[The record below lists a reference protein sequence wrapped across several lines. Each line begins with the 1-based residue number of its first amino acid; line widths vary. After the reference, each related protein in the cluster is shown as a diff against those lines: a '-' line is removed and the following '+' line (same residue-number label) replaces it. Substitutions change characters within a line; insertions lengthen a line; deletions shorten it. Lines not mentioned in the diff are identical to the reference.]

1 MKKENWGSRLGF
13 ILSTAGFAIGLG
25 NIWRF
30 PYIVG
35 ENGGGAFILLYLLLA
50 VFLGIPLLTAEVSLG
65 RSSGHTPILGIKK
78 MNRGHRFWNLTGWLE
93 VLAATLT
100 SGFYI
105 MILAWILIYMVT
117 FPTGAYAGQTPE
129 LLGQRFDALAGD
141 PLLVLGAAV
150 LIGMLIYWILLRGL
164 RGGIE
169 RLSELFMPML
179 FVIIIG
185 LAIWA
190 ITLPG
195 AMEGVRWFLVPDF
208 SKLTATSLLDAIGQ
222 LFFSI
227 GVGLAAGFVYGS
239 YLKPG
244 DSDVPGSIVMVVIM
258 DTFIAIL
265 AGLILFP
272 ALFSAGMSP
281 DAGPSLIFITMAH
294 LFDTMPL
301 GLVFG
306 SIFFVSLFIA
316 GFTSI
321 IAVVEGIAASLMDY
335 FDWSRRR
342 GVTTALGITFLLA
355 IPNTLAFS
363 SWKLHIWLG
372 KNFFEWMDFLSN
384 TILLPV
390 GGLMICL
397 FTAYVWT
404 FDEFSQVTNSG
415 AGRIRVS
422 KAWGPFLRFI
432 IPLAIAFIL
441 VQGLWG

>member
-35 ENGGGAFILLYLLLA
+35 EHGGGAFILLYLLLA
-50 VFLGIPLLTAEVSLG
+50 VFVGIPLLTAEVSLG

-78 MNRGHRFWNLTGWLE
+78 MNRGGRLWNITGWLE
-93 VLAATLT
+93 VLAAVLT

-105 MILAWILIYMVT
+105 MILSWILMYLLT
-117 FPTGAYAGQTPE
+117 FPTGAYTGQSVE
-129 LLGQRFDALAGD
+129 MLRGRFDALSGD
-141 PLLVLGAAV
+141 PFRVLGAAFVIGV
-150 LIGMLIYWILLRGL
+150 LIFLVLFQGL
-164 RGGIE
+164 KGGIE
-169 RLSELFMPML
+169 LLSKIFMPVL

-185 LAIWA
+185 LAVWA
-190 ITLPG
+190 LTLPG
-195 AMEGVRWFLVPDF
+195 AMEGLRWFLVPDF
-208 SKLTATSLLDAIGQ
+208 SKLSATSLLDAVGQ

-244 DSDVPGSIVMVVIM
+244 ESDVPGSIVMVVIM

-265 AGLILFP
+265 AGLIIFP

-281 DAGPSLIFITMAH
+281 DEGPSLVFITMAH

-306 SIFFVSLFIA
+306 SIFFLSLFIA

-321 IAVVEGIAASLMDY
+321 VAVVEGIAASLMDY
-335 FDWSRRR
+335 FDWSRSK
-342 GVTTALGITFLLA
+342 GVKIALGITLLLA

-363 SWKLHIWLG
+363 SWKEVIWLG

-384 TILLPV
+384 TIFLPV
-390 GGLMICL
+390 GGLLICL

-404 FDEFSQVTNSG
+404 FDRFSEATNTG
-415 AGRIRVS
+415 AGLIRVS
-422 KAWGPFLRFI
+422 GAWKPFLQYV
-432 IPLAIAFIL
+432 IPLVILFIL
-441 VQGLWG
+441 VRGLWG

>member
-35 ENGGGAFILLYLLLA
+35 AHGGGAFILLYLLLA
-50 VFLGIPLLTAEVSLG
+50 VFVGIPLLTAEVSLG

-78 MNRGHRFWNLTGWLE
+78 MNRGSRWWNLTGWLE
-93 VLAATLT
+93 VTAAVLT

-105 MILAWILIYMVT
+105 MILSWILIYLLT
-117 FPTGAYAGQTPE
+117 FPSGAYTGQSVE
-129 LLGQRFDALAGD
+129 LLRGRFDDLSGD
-141 PLLVLGAAV
+141 PIRVLGAALVIGV
-150 LIGMLIYWILLRGL
+150 LIFLVLFRGL
-164 RGGIE
+164 KGGIE
-169 RLSELFMPML
+169 LLSKIFMPVL

-185 LAIWA
+185 LAVWA
-190 ITLPG
+190 LTLPG
-195 AMEGVRWFLVPDF
+195 AMEGLRWFLVPDF
-208 SKLTATSLLDAIGQ
+208 SKLSATSLLDAVGQ

-244 DSDVPGSIVMVVIM
+244 ESDVPGSIVMVVIM

-265 AGLILFP
+265 AGLIIFP

-281 DAGPSLIFITMAH
+281 DEGPSLVFITMAH

-306 SIFFVSLFIA
+306 SIFFLSLFIA

-321 IAVVEGIAASLMDY
+321 IAVVEGVAASLMDY
-335 FDWSRRR
+335 FDWSRSK
-342 GVTTALGITFLLA
+342 GVKIALGITLLLA
-355 IPNTLAFS
+355 IPNTLAFG
-363 SWKLHIWLG
+363 SWKNMIWLG

-390 GGLMICL
+390 GGLFICL

-404 FDEFSQVTNSG
+404 FDRFREATNAG

-422 KAWGPFLRFI
+422 GAWKPFLQYV
-432 IPLAIAFIL
+432 IPMVILFIL
-441 VQGLWG
+441 ARGLWG